1 MNKKFFMA
9 ALAGLLTVCGLT
21 ATAADD
27 DEGVLTSKKAVR
39 ILAVAKPEY
48 KLSDKLAQAKTAVE
62 GKTLG
67 YIVNPGTD
75 AAKFV
80 TLGVAAEA
88 VSTSFKGDD
97 IAALGH
103 FAQGDKVQF
112 GYKDENGFTPAQITV
127 LSSDSGYSTGYDVE
141 GFYQLDF
148 SAMPF
153 DGTIEV
159 LVVGEPLPDTAVT
172 LIVALG
178 LVAAFMGYNYRK
190 QRAHAV
196 QRT

>member
-9 ALAGLLTVCGLT
+9 ALAGLLTVCGFT
-21 ATAADD
+21 ATAAEEPD
-27 DEGVLTSKKAVR
+27 VLSAKKAMR

-48 KLSDKLAQAKTAVE
+48 KLSEKLAAAKGPVE

-67 YIVNPGTD
+67 DIVNPGTD

-88 VSTSFKGDD
+88 VSTSTKGDD

-103 FAQGDKVQF
+103 FAEGDTVQF
-112 GYKDENGFTPAQITV
+112 GYQDQNGFTPAKITV

-153 DGTIEV
+153 DGSIEV

-178 LVAAFMGYNYRK
+178 LVAVFMGYNYRK